1 VNKFK
6 LLDDFDTFTKTYVA
20 QQEYNESRLLKRQEK
35 KARKRID
42 KVLSRLKKHK
52 NSYLPE
58 IKEIEEKIIP
68 YLKRKKF
75 LPQSYLGRL
84 NHFERKL
91 RGSIISDDF

>member
-1 VNKFK
+1 MSKFK
-6 LLDDFDTFTKTYVA
+6 LLDDFNTFADDYVKI
-20 QQEYNESRLLKRQEK
+20 QEYNEIQLLKRQEK

-42 KVLSRLKKHK
+42 KVLSRLKRHR

-75 LPQSYLGRL
+75 LPHSYLNRL
-84 NHFERKL
+84 SHFERKL
-91 RGSIISDDF
+91 RGSIISDEF

>member
-1 VNKFK
+1 MNKSK
-6 LLDDFDTFTKTYVA
+6 LLDDFNTFTKDYVR
-20 QQEYNESRLLKRQEK
+20 QQEYNEKVLLKKQERK
-35 KARKRID
+35 SMKRIN
-42 KVLSRLKKHK
+42 KVLSRLRKHR

-84 NHFERKL
+84 SHFERKL
-91 RGSIISDDF
+91 RGSIISGEF